1 MSITVFYS
9 RCISIFLPVFP
20 PAERS
25 LCTDTTSGKPKMAAK
40 RKGGLKLN
48 AICAKLSRQVVYDS
62 SSQNAEGD
70 QSVAENS
77 ERGSSYYDDNET
89 NFPESLSLSQSLEE
103 DQKRREAI
111 EKWVN
116 GEYGE
121 EPPVP
126 DEEQEH
132 ELRVSNDEDGPPEGV
147 YMVQP
152 KGCSDEEDNGE
163 EAEATTGSQDGS
175 YHDDKETDERP
186 PKDNSH
192 MPPSEGQ
199 SRQASFSSPGKINLT
214 SRSWDILENK
224 QYLWDMIKILLY
236 SFLCLFNISKICN
249 PCREI
254 LSSSSILLMYFLF
267 IYLQGDSNAGKA
279 LGRIKADVVVSN

>member
-1 MSITVFYS
+1 
-9 RCISIFLPVFP
+9 
-20 PAERS
+20 
-25 LCTDTTSGKPKMAAK
+25 MASK

-77 ERGSSYYDDNET
+77 ERGSSHYDDNET

-121 EPPVP
+121 EPLGDCD
-126 DEEQEH
+126 DEESS
-132 ELRVSNDEDGPPEGV
+132 LRVSNDEDCPPEGV

-152 KGCSDEEDNGE
+152 KGCSDDEDNGE
-163 EAEATTGSQDGS
+163 EAEGSKDDS
-175 YHDDKETDERP
+175 YHDDKDTEDRP
-186 PKDNSH
+186 PKEPSYL
-192 MPPSEGQ
+192 PSEGP
-199 SRQASFSSPGKINLT
+199 SRPQFSFPGN
-214 SRSWDILENK
+214 SFGHIL
-224 QYLWDMIKILLY
+224 
-236 SFLCLFNISKICN
+236 
-249 PCREI
+249 P
-254 LSSSSILLMYFLF
+254 
-267 IYLQGDSNAGKA
+267 
-279 LGRIKADVVVSN
+279 